1 MRSGQTLVT
10 FLVFV
15 AVAMMVTAAATVV
28 TLVNSRSATTLQQG
42 TLSYY
47 VAESGIENALLRL
60 LRNPYYSGETLLV
73 GEGTA
78 EITVAGDSQKT
89 INSKGSLG
97 NFIRTIQVTTEYNN
111 NVLTIVSWQ
120 EVF

>member
-15 AVAMMVTAAATVV
+15 AVAMTITAAATVV
-28 TLVNSRSATTLQQG
+28 TLVNSRSATVLQQG

-89 INSKGSLG
+89 ITSKGQLG
-97 NFIRTIQVTTEYNN
+97 NFIRTIHVTTEYNN

-120 EVF
+120 ELF